1 MYTFKIIFFFQ
12 TQKEINMPLVDGY
25 NLQCTLSLKETISAT
40 DHAAD
45 KIISFDLFIA
55 LLWTV
60 VYLELKKNTAENHV

>member
-1 MYTFKIIFFFQ
+1 M
-12 TQKEINMPLVDGY
+12 LLADGY
-25 NLQCTLSLKETISAT
+25 NLQCTLSLRETISAT

-60 VYLELKKNTAENHV
+60 VYLELKKNIAENHV